1 MINLQA
7 IATIKL
13 QKVSNLLKNRASY
26 IGAKTLHFGNS
37 KRVIKGMPTFLSIEV
52 ASICNLNCPECPCGL
67 HQINR
72 ENTFMEED
80 LFNSILKQAAPYIHT
95 MQFFFQGE
103 PLLHPLLVQFI
114 QKANQNNIYTIT
126 STNAQLCDS
135 QKARDIVESGLNQI
149 IISIDGTTQE
159 TYERYRIGGSLE
171 KVLQTIDHLNHWKET
186 LKSKF
191 PIIEAQ
197 MVIFRHNEHEIE
209 QFKELCKV
217 HNVNIITLKT
227 AQIYNFSSKPELIP
241 QNKKYTRYILK
252 NNQWQ
257 LKKKR
262 KNHCY
267 RQWSGAV
274 ITSSGDLIPCCF
286 DKLAQHSFGNLN
298 DSTLKELWYGSKAQ
312 SFREKILTNSNS
324 IEICRNCSE

>member
-1 MINLQA
+1 MINIQA

-126 STNAQLCDS
+126 STNAQHT
-135 QKARDIVESGLNQI
+135 LNVFFHYQ
-149 IISIDGTTQE
+149 
-159 TYERYRIGGSLE
+159 
-171 KVLQTIDHLNHWKET
+171 
-186 LKSKF
+186 
-191 PIIEAQ
+191 
-197 MVIFRHNEHEIE
+197 
-209 QFKELCKV
+209 
-217 HNVNIITLKT
+217 
-227 AQIYNFSSKPELIP
+227 
-241 QNKKYTRYILK
+241 
-252 NNQWQ
+252 
-257 LKKKR
+257 
-262 KNHCY
+262 
-267 RQWSGAV
+267 
-274 ITSSGDLIPCCF
+274 
-286 DKLAQHSFGNLN
+286 
-298 DSTLKELWYGSKAQ
+298 
-312 SFREKILTNSNS
+312 
-324 IEICRNCSE
+324 